1 MPSKKCSSRIV
12 NGRKIKKIMS
22 EKFDSRIGNG
32 RKSSIL
38 RREIVG
44 KTIFLS
50 KNFDNR
56 KVNYRNFFLNLSL
69 HWKYSIQKDVRRHPI
84 WLSEKPVG
92 FCMYNSNKFYYYL
105 WWIFSYLIFMCYHLC
120 MVHFCLMSYVL
131 FLCLMSFVTFTCK
144 YILVTVKDHQTSLH
158 L

>member
-69 HWKYSIQKDVRRHPI
+69 HWKYSISRMKCFDKDVEMLFRQGGSLVRRHPI

-92 FCMYNSNKFYYYL
+92 FCISVV
-105 WWIFSYLIFMCYHLC
+105 WIC
-120 MVHFCLMSYVL
+120 MSTKSL
-131 FLCLMSFVTFTCK
+131 FR
-144 YILVTVKDHQTSLH
+144 
-158 L
+158 

>member
-69 HWKYSIQKDVRRHPI
+69 HWKYSISRMKCFDKDVEMLFRQGGSLVRRHPI

-92 FCMYNSNKFYYYL
+92 FCISVPLPLKRE
-105 WWIFSYLIFMCYHLC
+105 
-120 MVHFCLMSYVL
+120 
-131 FLCLMSFVTFTCK
+131 K
-144 YILVTVKDHQTSLH
+144 
-158 L
+158 